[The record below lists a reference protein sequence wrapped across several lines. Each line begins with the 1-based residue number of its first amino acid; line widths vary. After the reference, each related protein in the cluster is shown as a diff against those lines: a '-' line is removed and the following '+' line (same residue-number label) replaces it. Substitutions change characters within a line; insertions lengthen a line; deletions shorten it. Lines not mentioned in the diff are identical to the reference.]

1 MLDNDDT
8 LADGEVLSV
17 LRQQLPPQLRNVESV
32 EDLLEYGISV
42 AKADRDRAVRNFLN
56 TKQLMANIKLLERL
70 DDHTRAYIDAG
81 NGIFLPARLLVW
93 NTRNSIKLRKDRH
106 ILVHI
111 GYQFYLAMNHEEAY
125 AFAAERLKLLQQSI
139 NTLNAKVAEQRA
151 QAFIIAETLCTM
163 SAAGIR

>member
-8 LADGEVLSV
+8 LADREVLGV

-42 AKADRDRAVRNFLN
+42 AKAERDKAVKNFLN
-56 TKQLMANIKLLERL
+56 TKKLMANIKLLERL
-70 DDHTRAYIDAG
+70 DDNTRAYIDAG
-81 NGIFLPARLLVW
+81 NGIFLPARL
-93 NTRNSIKLRKDRH
+93 KDRR

-111 GYQFYLAMNHEEAY
+111 GYQFYLAMDHDEAY
-125 AFAAERLKLLQQSI
+125 TFASERLKLLQKNI
-139 NTLNAKVAEQRA
+139 DALNAKVAEQRA